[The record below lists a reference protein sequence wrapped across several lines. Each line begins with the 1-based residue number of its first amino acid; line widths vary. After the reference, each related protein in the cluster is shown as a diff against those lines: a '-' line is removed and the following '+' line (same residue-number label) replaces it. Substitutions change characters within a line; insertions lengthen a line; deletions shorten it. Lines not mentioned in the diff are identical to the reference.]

1 MSAMRDKIVALHGQH
16 ALKRSILS
24 IREGGGVIEHFLSGK
39 GVRTALEIGTYRGV
53 GAAEISQ
60 FVDRVIT
67 IDLHHGR
74 LEQLGEKWDRRAFWR
89 SLGIDNI
96 DLHLVH
102 NDAEK
107 AALIESLEFDFA
119 FVDGAHDERVRDD
132 FALVKRCGQVLFH
145 DVDSRGKPELDHVYN
160 FVMSLPRAQLQ
171 FMDIFALWTASSHP
185 GQP

>member
-119 FVDGAHDERVRDD
+119 FVDGAHDERVRED
-132 FALVKRCGQVLFH
+132 FELVKRCGRVLFH

-160 FVMSLPRAQLQ
+160 FVMSLPRAQLE

>member
-1 MSAMRDKIVALHGQH
+1 MSAMRDRIVALHGQH

-24 IREGGGVIEHFLSGK
+24 IREGGGVMEHFLSGK

-96 DLHLVH
+96 ELRLVRD
-102 NDAEK
+102 DAEK
-107 AALIESLEFDFA
+107 AALIEALQFDFA
-119 FVDGAHDERVRDD
+119 FVDGAHDQRVRDD
-132 FALVKRCGQVLFH
+132 FELVKRCGRVLFH

-171 FMDIFALWTASSHP
+171 FMDIFALWTASSLP

>member
-24 IREGGGVIEHFLSGK
+24 IREGGGVMEHFLSGK

-67 IDLHHGR
+67 IDLHYGR

-107 AALIESLEFDFA
+107 AALIQSLEFDFA

-171 FMDIFALWTASSHP
+171 FMDIFALWTASSLP

>member
-1 MSAMRDKIVALHGQH
+1 MSAMRDKIVSLHGQH

-24 IREGGGVIEHFLSGK
+24 IREGGGVMEFFLSGK
-39 GVRTALEIGTYRGV
+39 GIRTALEIGTYRGV

-60 FVDRVIT
+60 YVDRVIT

-160 FVMSLPRAQLQ
+160 FVMSLPHAQLQ